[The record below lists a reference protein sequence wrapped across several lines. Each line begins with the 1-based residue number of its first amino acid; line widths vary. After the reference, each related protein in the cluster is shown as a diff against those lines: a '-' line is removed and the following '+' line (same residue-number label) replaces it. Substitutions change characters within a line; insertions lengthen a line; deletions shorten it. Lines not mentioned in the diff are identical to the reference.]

1 MVWVLVTV
9 RGGKRQVEKNGKK
22 RYVERERVRES
33 ERERERER
41 ESACVCE
48 RERERKRMW
57 ERYGQG
63 SANNID
69 GDEQRK

>member
-33 ERERERER
+33 